1 MKEMVTVIL
10 GILIALVINDLKEDY
25 DDRKFISRSFENM
38 SVELNANLEE
48 INSTLA
54 KQDTI
59 MDILWDNIDNTE
71 MTLGDILSEAEGLQV
86 ASIKNI
92 AWQAIL
98 NKNIQLIDYEIVSNL
113 ADIDE
118 SDEVLNMQITKLI
131 DYLYTYSDKSD
142 YKSKETFDVILEDLM
157 YTEEQLIEAHKKC
170 LELINAN

>member
-1 MKEMVTVIL
+1 MVTVIL

-98 NKNIQLIDYEIVSNL
+98 NKKIQLIDYEIVSNL